1 MYHGIFKSEGGRRAG
16 QLLSSSSEIWNDVS
30 VDVAYNI
37 LQKLTYNI
45 DDEYRKVS
53 VDVAYNIL
61 QKLTYNIDDKYRKD
75 SGRD

>member
-1 MYHGIFKSEGGRRAG
+1 MLHIIFCE
-16 QLLSSSSEIWNDVS
+16 
-30 VDVAYNI
+30 
-37 LQKLTYNI
+37 KLTYNI